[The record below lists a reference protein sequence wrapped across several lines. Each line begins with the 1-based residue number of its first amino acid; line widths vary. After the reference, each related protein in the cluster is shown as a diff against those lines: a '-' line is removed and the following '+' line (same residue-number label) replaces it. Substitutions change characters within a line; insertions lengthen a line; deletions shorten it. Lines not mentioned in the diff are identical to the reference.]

1 MYYRLPFVLY
11 EYRANQYTV
20 KALANTVL
28 FLLVILLIYDAM
40 GPRFLPWQ
48 KEMQAAFFGL
58 TFMVSFLIYL
68 VIFEGR
74 VSRWILLFLCVL
86 VIEIIPAY
94 DRIAGF
100 SSWILGDLL
109 LTSAPLGFILLSRLY
124 PGVVIGRAFS
134 ALMLILLFVA
144 VQASF
149 FPDYSDRGRFEAPA
163 ILLQAYLWVNFMQ
176 SKGGR
181 KALSALGLIIV
192 LVLAWQSQWRG
203 SVAVFML
210 IPILMIASG
219 GLFGKRAIAII
230 LAIVLGAIAVA
241 SKDDIYKGLIENTRF
256 ETLVSKGATGD
267 DSLMFRLTEGLDVLS
282 EVKSN
287 WGFLNYLFGE
297 GHGAVFRPNYTYHV
311 MTERYRQGN
320 IKKGM
325 VHNIHIGML
334 MIAYRYG
341 FVGLGIYGGLL
352 LILFTDLV
360 GYSRRLPGEINVQ
373 ALLIASICYLLLLNL
388 YNVMNHL
395 LFPLTIGYY
404 LGFRHIKTL

>member
-181 KALSALGLIIV
+181 KALSALGL
-192 LVLAWQSQWRG
+192 L
-203 SVAVFML
+203 
-210 IPILMIASG
+210 
-219 GLFGKRAIAII
+219 
-230 LAIVLGAIAVA
+230 
-241 SKDDIYKGLIENTRF
+241 
-256 ETLVSKGATGD
+256 
-267 DSLMFRLTEGLDVLS
+267 
-282 EVKSN
+282 
-287 WGFLNYLFGE
+287 
-297 GHGAVFRPNYTYHV
+297 
-311 MTERYRQGN
+311 
-320 IKKGM
+320 
-325 VHNIHIGML
+325 
-334 MIAYRYG
+334 
-341 FVGLGIYGGLL
+341 
-352 LILFTDLV
+352 
-360 GYSRRLPGEINVQ
+360 SRRGAE
-373 ALLIASICYLLLLNL
+373 
-388 YNVMNHL
+388 H
-395 LFPLTIGYY
+395 
-404 LGFRHIKTL
+404 